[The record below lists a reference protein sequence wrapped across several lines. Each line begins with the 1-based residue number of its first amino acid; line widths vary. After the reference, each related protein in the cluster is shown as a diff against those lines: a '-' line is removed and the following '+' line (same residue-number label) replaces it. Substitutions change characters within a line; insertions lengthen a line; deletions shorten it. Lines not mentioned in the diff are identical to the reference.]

1 MIRALVAVLLALG
14 LAWSAMPA
22 GAVEP
27 DEILDDPVLESR
39 ARDISAG
46 LRCLVCQNESIDAS
60 GADLARDLRILV
72 RERLVAGD
80 SDDQVR
86 AYMVARY
93 GDFVLL
99 KPPVKP
105 ETYLLWFGPALFL
118 LLGGFG
124 VVVYLRRRSPGP
136 AMGPE
141 LARPGPLAPEEQA
154 RLKRILED
162 PEAPAPG
169 NGA

>member
-1 MIRALVAVLLALG
+1 MIRTLAAVLLALN
-14 LAWSAMPA
+14 LAWGAMPA

-27 DEILDDPVLESR
+27 DEILDDPVLEAR

-60 GADLARDLRILV
+60 SADLARDLRLLV

-86 AYMVARY
+86 AFMVARY

-118 LLGGFG
+118 LLGAFG
-124 VVVYLRRRSPGP
+124 VVVYLRRRRPDAGAGTETASP
-136 AMGPE
+136 A
-141 LARPGPLAPEEQA
+141 PLAPEEQA
-154 RLKRILED
+154 RLKRILEN
-162 PEAPAPG
+162 PEAGPSRG
-169 NGA
+169 SR